1 MRDDEGTLAT
11 SAAREHTPLCRSP
24 HPPFTT
30 RLPPLPGASATLPRD
45 PLATQCS
52 ERKTTRT
59 LSPQAQPASMPLP
72 LPSRRL
78 SPPSSLR
85 HLFSRHHPHHRLL
98 IVALIGNGYAYCHL
112 HRFFRAYYRSPNS
125 DNTLTMPDD
134 AQHCCWTLLRP
145 LTPLTSTFLAIF
157 QHALASHRSHRPWLW
172 HSPGD
177 ATDASTMQQGDG

>member
-1 MRDDEGTLAT
+1 MQDDEGTLAT
-11 SAAREHTPLCRSP
+11 SAAREHTPLCCSP

-30 RLPPLPGASATLPRD
+30 RLPPLPGASATIPRD

-52 ERKTTRT
+52 GRKTTMT

-85 HLFSRHHPHHRLL
+85 HLFSRHHPHPQLL
-98 IVALIGNGYAYCHL
+98 IVALIGNGYTYCHV

-125 DNTLTMPDD
+125 DKTLTMPDD
-134 AQHCCWTLLRP
+134 AQHCWTLLRP
-145 LTPLTSTFLAIF
+145 LTLLPQPFSPSFNMLWHLAV
-157 QHALASHRSHRPWLW
+157 SLW

-177 ATDASTMQQGDG
+177 TTNASTMQQGDG